1 MITREKPLS
10 PHIALAISVLLVALL
25 PACVGA
31 NVTTSPRPE
40 PRPDSSS
47 SVPPAPGTDQPAP
60 ASRSAFDQWLAG
72 LEPSALAAGI
82 TPATWDRALP
92 HLRYLPD
99 TIALDR
105 RQSEFGARVWD
116 YMDSAVTA
124 DRIAV
129 GQAALRQHAA
139 LLARIEARYGV
150 PPEIVVAIWGIETSY
165 GANRGTTATL
175 ASLATL
181 AKDGRRGPFFEA
193 QLLDALKI
201 VQAGDK
207 DPAQMIGSWA
217 GAFGHVQF
225 MPSSYLAY
233 AVDFNGDGRRDLWS
247 NDPGDALA
255 SAAHYLSRR
264 GWTRGQPWAVEV
276 TRPSGFDLSLT
287 GQRRAPDDW
296 AQAGLRATGGGPLPK
311 VNARLI
317 LPGGAQ
323 GPAFL
328 AYGNYDVLKEYNI
341 SDAYVLA
348 LGHLSDRLRGGA
360 ALRTPWPRQDRAL
373 TLTER
378 TEAQRRL
385 NALGFDTSGIDGR
398 LGPATVAAVQAWQ
411 RTQGLPP
418 DGYVN
423 AAVLERLRRD

>member
-1 MITREKPLS
+1 MVDLTRKSRVLP
-10 PHIALAISVLLVALL
+10 ALALCLLL

-31 NVTTSPRPE
+31 NVTSSPRPE
-40 PRPDSSS
+40 ARPDTLS
-47 SVPPAPGTDQPAP
+47 AP
-60 ASRSAFDQWLAG
+60 ATQGAFGQWLTD
-72 LEPSALAAGI
+72 LEPRARAAGI
-82 TPATWDRALP
+82 SPATWSRALP

-105 RQSEFGARVWD
+105 RQSEFGARVWE
-116 YMDSAVTA
+116 YMDSAVTLA
-124 DRIAV
+124 RIAQ

-139 LLARIEARYGV
+139 LLARIEQRYGV

-165 GANRGTTATL
+165 GANRGRTPTL
-175 ASLATL
+175 ATLATL

-193 QLLDALKI
+193 QLLDALQI

-207 DPAQMIGSWA
+207 DPAQMVGSWA

-225 MPSSYLAY
+225 MPSSYQTY
-233 AVDFNGDGRRDLWS
+233 AVDFTGDGRRDLWS
-247 NDPGDALA
+247 DDPSDALA
-255 SAAHYLSRR
+255 SAANYLVQR

-276 TRPSGFDLSLT
+276 TRPAGFDLSLT
-287 GQRRAPDDW
+287 GQRRSSSDW
-296 AQAGLRATGGGPLPK
+296 TTAGLRTANGTIPNGT
-311 VNARLI
+311 ARLI
-317 LPGGAQ
+317 LPGGAS

-360 ALRTPWPRQDRAL
+360 ALRAPWPRQDRAL
-373 TLTER
+373 TLAER
-378 TEAQRRL
+378 TDLQRRL
-385 NALGFDTSGIDGR
+385 SAQGFDTGGVDGR
-398 LGPATVAAVQAWQ
+398 IGPATVEAVQKWQ
-411 RTQGLPP
+411 SARGLPP

-423 AAVLERLRRD
+423 AALLERLRRD

>member
-1 MITREKPLS
+1 MTYRIANAPLL
-10 PHIALAISVLLVALL
+10 PALALTWLL

-40 PRPDSSS
+40 AR
-47 SVPPAPGTDQPAP
+47 P
-60 ASRSAFDQWLAG
+60 ASATAPVNQGSFDQWLAA
-72 LEPSALAAGI
+72 LEPRGQAAGI
-82 TPATWDRALP
+82 SPATWARALP
-92 HLRYLPD
+92 HLRYLPE

-105 RQSEFGARVWD
+105 RQSEFGARVWE
-116 YMDSAVTA
+116 YMDSAVTQ
-124 DRIAV
+124 DRISQ
-129 GQAALRQHAA
+129 GQAALRRHTA
-139 LLARIEARYGV
+139 LLSRIEARYGV

-165 GANRGTTATL
+165 GANRGRTPTL
-175 ASLATL
+175 ATLATL

-207 DPAQMIGSWA
+207 DPAQMVGSWA

-233 AVDFNGDGRRDLWS
+233 AVDFTGDGRRDLWS
-247 NDPGDALA
+247 DDPSDALA
-255 SAAHYLSRR
+255 SAAHYLVQR
-264 GWTRGQPWAVEV
+264 GWTRGEPWAIEV
-276 TRPSGFDLSLT
+276 AHPTGFDLSLA
-287 GQRRAPDDW
+287 GQRRAHADW
-296 AQAGLRATGGGPLPK
+296 AASGLRTARGGTIPNGTS
-311 VNARLI
+311 RLI
-317 LPGGAQ
+317 LPGGAS

-348 LGHLSDRLRGGA
+348 LGHLSDRLRGGGP
-360 ALRTPWPRQDRAL
+360 LLSPWPRQDRAL
-373 TLTER
+373 TLAER
-378 TEAQRRL
+378 TEVQHRL
-385 NALGFDTSGIDGR
+385 NAQGFDTGGIDGR

-411 RTQGLPP
+411 RARGLPA

-423 AAVLERLRRD
+423 AAVLDRLRRD